1 MAEDFAQAAHRVM
14 MEATGRKPKTKPPAP
29 TERDDDEGQPPDV
42 QPISEEGGRPRRDLN
57 QGGQGEPAV

>member
-1 MAEDFAQAAHRVM
+1 MAEDFAHAAHRVM

-42 QPISEEGGRPRRDLN
+42 QPISEEGVG
-57 QGGQGEPAV
+57 PAGT